1 MPSNAEIREA
11 NINSALDDVEDGGS
25 FEQGNEDTTRDEPQ
39 TKTFDRD
46 EYVNDTYAEGAEESV
61 IEELAGKEDIT
72 LDDLRQIPGAEGLS
86 DAQLQAEWDKAQKE
100 AGVEGDDPSL
110 SAKELPFPVYDAQG
124 NKVTADKVTLDDLI
138 SGKVQIGYNAMDKE
152 QRKTLTEVL
161 RNASQGHWNEHRYN
175 TVQGQYREAAQ
186 KLATLEKESASYK
199 DMQGQWTAALNAL
212 AFGDNK
218 PMANLLNAYKA
229 ELGKTGNAPPAGFV
243 AEDTIRQ
250 QRELEQAG
258 LQWWTSEGLPQVYDI
273 ATKYGA
279 DRAEV
284 QRAAEFYINAEGSN
298 ITQQRISEIF
308 KYDVPMLL
316 EQHGYASGNVPAGGP
331 QGNRS
336 RADNSN
342 NNETADLRK
351 QIEAQAAAIA
361 ELKNNRTAA

>member
-46 EYVNDTYAEGAEESV
+46 EYVNDTYAEGVEENV

-161 RNASQGHWNEHRYN
+161 RNASQGHW
-175 TVQGQYREAAQ
+175 
-186 KLATLEKESASYK
+186 
-199 DMQGQWTAALNAL
+199 TAALNAL

-284 QRAAEFYINAEGSN
+284 QRAAEFYI
-298 ITQQRISEIF
+298 
-308 KYDVPMLL
+308 
-316 EQHGYASGNVPAGGP
+316 
-331 QGNRS
+331 
-336 RADNSN
+336 
-342 NNETADLRK
+342 
-351 QIEAQAAAIA
+351 
-361 ELKNNRTAA
+361 